1 MAGDDT
7 DAEAGPDTDAE
18 AGSGTVVETDRLV
31 VRAFRPGDLPDV
43 VALHADPEV
52 MHHINN
58 GVAEDPDEVAAWLD
72 HWVAAAKVDL
82 ATGCWAAVDRSS
94 TRFLGWFHLF
104 RDDPPAT
111 DTLEL
116 GYRLRRDA
124 WGRGLAAEGSRA
136 LVDRAFTTTEVTR
149 VRAETMVVHTASRR
163 VMEKVGMRVVRVFDA
178 DWPVRIPGDE
188 HGDVEYA
195 IDRADWTSGGAPGP
209 ARDDR

>member
-1 MAGDDT
+1 MAGDTGNHAPAD
-7 DAEAGPDTDAE
+7 DG
-18 AGSGTVVETDRLV
+18 VVVVTDRLV
-31 VRAFRPGDLPDV
+31 VRAFRADDLPEV

-52 MHHINN
+52 MHHITN

-72 HWVAAAKVDL
+72 HWVEVAHRDL
-82 ATGCWAAVDRSS
+82 DTGCWAAVDRSS
-94 TRFLGWFHLF
+94 GRFVGWFHLF

-124 WGRGLAAEGSRA
+124 WGLGLAAEGSRA
-136 LVDRAFTTTEVTR
+136 LVDRAFATTDAAR

-163 VMEKVGMRVVRVFDA
+163 VMEKVGMHLVRVFDA

-195 IDRADWTSGGAPGP
+195 IDRADGNTGP
-209 ARDDR
+209 VT